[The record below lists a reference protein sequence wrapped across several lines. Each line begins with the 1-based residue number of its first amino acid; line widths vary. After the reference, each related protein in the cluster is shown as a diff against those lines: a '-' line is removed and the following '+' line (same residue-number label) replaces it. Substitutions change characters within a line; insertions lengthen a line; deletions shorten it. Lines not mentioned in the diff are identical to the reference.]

1 MGEIMIIN
9 FENLV
14 PNNYNPRKLFRSA
27 SLEELKESIK
37 NFGLIEPLV
46 VRSINSKKYEVICG
60 MRRYYALK
68 DLGIK
73 EVECTV
79 RKIDDTKAID
89 LAFMENLQRES
100 LTPIEEG
107 KMYETR
113 LKIFPDYQ
121 KLGDSD
127 LVIVHNSQL
136 IKKLSDLY
144 AISEST
150 IKNRLSLINLPLELQ
165 NAIENNELPLMIAYE
180 IARLYRI
187 EDKKIAKES
196 MLEMF
201 SDYKLEKDT
210 ISLTEMKAR
219 VTGKIDY
226 YKSKESE
233 QKEII
238 QQRIKDLE
246 KKIKETIKSKNE
258 VIEKLENKIKDVYD
272 SNAFK
277 DQDFSDIEVN
287 KDVILKGVKL
297 LEFLEKENEKYV
309 SNEFYEKVVT
319 QINYIENGLSDL
331 RLLISRTK
339 ENSIRVCPFCFAR
352 IDLPAIKR
360 KEDKYNEDLGE
371 LKKQRKV
378 IAGIKGF
385 INDTINQIEKFL
397 RTVKAKDDF
406 IEKFNNELEELGN
419 V

>member
-1 MGEIMIIN
+1 MIIK

-46 VRSINSKKYEVICG
+46 VRNINDNKYEVICG

-121 KLGDSD
+121 KFGNSD
-127 LVIVHNSQL
+127 FLIVHNSQL

-150 IKNRLSLINLPLELQ
+150 IKNRLSLTSLPLELQ

-187 EDKKIAKES
+187 ENKKIAKEC

-210 ISLTEMKAR
+210 ISLAEMKAR

-272 SNAFK
+272 NNAFK

-287 KDVILKGVKL
+287 KDVITKGDKL
-297 LEFLEKENEKYV
+297 REFLEKENEKYV

-319 QINYIENGLSDL
+319 QINDIDNGLSDL

-339 ENSIRVCPFCFAR
+339 EKSIRVCPFCFAR

-360 KEDKYNEDLGE
+360 KEDKYN
-371 LKKQRKV
+371 
-378 IAGIKGF
+378 
-385 INDTINQIEKFL
+385 
-397 RTVKAKDDF
+397 
-406 IEKFNNELEELGN
+406 
-419 V
+419 

>member
-1 MGEIMIIN
+1 
-9 FENLV
+9 
-14 PNNYNPRKLFRSA
+14 
-27 SLEELKESIK
+27 
-37 NFGLIEPLV
+37 
-46 VRSINSKKYEVICG
+46 
-60 MRRYYALK
+60 
-68 DLGIK
+68 
-73 EVECTV
+73 
-79 RKIDDTKAID
+79 
-89 LAFMENLQRES
+89 
-100 LTPIEEG
+100 
-107 KMYETR
+107 
-113 LKIFPDYQ
+113 
-121 KLGDSD
+121 
-127 LVIVHNSQL
+127 
-136 IKKLSDLY
+136 
-144 AISEST
+144 
-150 IKNRLSLINLPLELQ
+150 
-165 NAIENNELPLMIAYE
+165 MIAYE

-210 ISLTEMKAR
+210 ISLAEMKAR

-226 YKSKESE
+226 YKSKENE

-258 VIEKLENKIKDVYD
+258 VIDKLENKIKDVYD
-272 SNAFK
+272 SNAFE
-277 DQDFSDIEVN
+277 DQDFSDIEVY

-385 INDTINQIEKFL
+385 INDTIKQIEKFL
-397 RTVKAKDDF
+397 RTVKVKDDF
-406 IEKFNNELEELGN
+406 IEKFNNELEELIGN